1 MFKATLRIAAILLI
15 FQTIVFG
22 QYPTADQYIETYR
35 NLAISEMKRT
45 GIPASIK
52 MGQALLESAAGT
64 STLATKANNHF
75 GIKCG
80 SVWNGDSYG
89 RRDDERMLL
98 VFKKKSCFRKYNN
111 AEESYIDHSEFIRR
125 PNGPYSELFNLNKTD
140 YKAWAYGLKKAGYAT
155 AGDYPEKLI
164 GIIERYHLYQ
174 LDGLTAPDV
183 MVTSSDIKIEK
194 PPSKPLFSI
203 KTRIIRINQ
212 VKAIIAN
219 AGETPLS
226 LSNITN
232 ESIDNILKYNDYLR
246 FASQSLNQNDVVYLC
261 KKKKSFWG
269 KNKTHIVSKGENMF
283 QISQLYGVRIDKLYE
298 RNHLNPDKE
307 PAIGQI
313 VYLRGKRPDNDPIL
327 ISNDKVIPNEKS
339 SNNPALVNSNEKPEI
354 ISKKQELTSSSHN
367 EVQRP
372 VSKDDNE
379 IKKPINNNEVSAENL
394 DFIIEPT
401 DKIKQATPDKTERY
415 NFTPATTRNKP
426 NTINTEAISSEQVQR
441 KTSTDDITQ
450 TTENNNFKPAITNTK
465 SSTQIMTPST
475 QKDKIISNNTLYH
488 TVTNG
493 DTLYNISKR
502 YSTTVEK
509 LKSINQLPDNNIH
522 LGQKLK
528 VK

>member
-1 MFKATLRIAAILLI
+1 MFKATLRIASILLI
-15 FQTIVFG
+15 SQTIVYG
-22 QYPTADQYIETYR
+22 QYPSADQYIETYR

-80 SVWNGDSYG
+80 SAWNGNSYG
-89 RRDDERMLL
+89 RRDDEKMLL

-111 AEESYIDHSEFIRR
+111 VEESYIDHSEFIRR

-155 AGDYPEKLI
+155 ASDYPEKLI

-183 MVTSSDIKIEK
+183 IVSSSEKKIEK
-194 PPSKPLFSI
+194 PPSKPLFNT

-226 LSNITN
+226 LSSITN

-269 KNKTHIVSKGENMF
+269 KNKTHIVAKGENMF

-307 PAIGQI
+307 PAVGQI
-313 VYLRGKRPDNDPIL
+313 VYLRGKRPENDPIL
-327 ISNDKVIPNEKS
+327 ISNDKVITPDKT
-339 SNNPALVNSNEKPEI
+339 SNRSELVNSNEKPEI
-354 ISKKQELTSSSHN
+354 ISKKQVSTSTN
-367 EVQRP
+367 QIEVKRP
-372 VSKDDNE
+372 VSNNNNE
-379 IKKPINNNEVSAENL
+379 IKKPLNRNEISDDNL
-394 DFIIEPT
+394 DFIIEPA
-401 DKIKQATPDKTERY
+401 DKINQTTPDRVEKHI
-415 NFTPATTRNKP
+415 FTPATTN
-426 NTINTEAISSEQVQR
+426 NENNINRETISSEQVQR
-441 KTSTDDITQ
+441 NTPKEDLNPPK
-450 TTENNNFKPAITNTK
+450 ENNNFKPAITNTK
-465 SSTQIMTPST
+465 SLPQNMAPSI
-475 QKDKIISNNTLYH
+475 QKDKNIPNNTLYH
-488 TVTNG
+488 IVTSG

-502 YSTTVEK
+502 YSITVEK
-509 LKSINQLPDNNIH
+509 LKSLNQLTDNNIH